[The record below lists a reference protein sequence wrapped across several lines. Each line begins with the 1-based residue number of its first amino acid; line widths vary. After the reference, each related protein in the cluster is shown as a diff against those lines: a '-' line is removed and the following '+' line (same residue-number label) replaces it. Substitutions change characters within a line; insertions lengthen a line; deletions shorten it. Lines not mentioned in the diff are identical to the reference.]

1 MLKSEALLRKYGELM
16 EDEKEMLFRKLQAE
30 INQSVAD
37 MEKGI
42 YFTKEDLMRR
52 YGLL

>member
-30 INQSVAD
+30 INQSIAD
-37 MEKGI
+37 IEQGI
-42 YFTKEDLMRR
+42 FYTKEDLMER
-52 YGLL
+52 YGLR